1 MEITKENRQ
10 WLDSLHLNHPVV
22 IAGPCSAETE
32 EQVLK
37 IAHSL
42 KDTDVSFF
50 RAGIWK
56 PRTRPGMFEGVGA
69 LGLKWLQ
76 RVKEETGLKTAT
88 EVANKDHVKLA
99 LEHDIDMLWIGARS
113 TVSPFI
119 IQEIADELKDTD
131 KIILVKNPVNPDL
144 PLWIGALERLQRAGI
159 RNLGVI
165 HRGFSTYEKTKYRN
179 IPEWQLVIEL
189 QNKFPDLPLI
199 CDPSHITGKRDMIFD
214 VSQTALDL
222 NFDGLMIE
230 THCTPDAAW
239 SDAAQQITPER
250 LIQIMRDLRIREA
263 SVSEEDYVSQLS
275 NLRSRID
282 ILDNKLLDLLKRR
295 MEVADEIGMLKK
307 ANNVAI
313 LQNQRWHEILGKMIS
328 EGEQRNLSEDL
339 VIQVFKAIHQESIN
353 RQERVV
359 KSEK

>member
-1 MEITKENRQ
+1 MEITKENRK
-10 WLDSLHLNHPVV
+10 WLDNLHLNHPVV

-42 KDTDVSFF
+42 KNTDVSFF

-69 LGLKWLQ
+69 LGLQWLQ

-119 IQEIADELKDTD
+119 IQEIADELKGTD

-159 RNLGVI
+159 EKLGVI

-189 QNKFPDLPLI
+189 QNKFPNLPII
-199 CDPSHITGKRDMIFD
+199 CDPSHITGKRDLIFD

-222 NFDGLMIE
+222 NFEGLMIE
-230 THCTPDAAW
+230 THCNPDAAW
-239 SDAAQQITPER
+239 SDAAQQVTPER
-250 LIQIMRDLRIREA
+250 LVEIMNDLRIRKT
-263 SVSEEDYVSQLS
+263 STSEEDYVSQLG

-282 ILDNKLLDLLKRR
+282 IIDEQLLDLLKKR
-295 MEVADEIGMLKK
+295 MDIADEIGGLKK
-307 ANNVAI
+307 TNNVAI
-313 LQNQRWHEILGKMIS
+313 LQNTRWHEILGKMIL
-328 EGEQRNLSEDL
+328 EGEQRNLSEEF

-359 KSEK
+359 R